1 MFKTLRLFR
10 GRFRLLL
17 TGTPVQNNLHELWAL
32 LNFIFP
38 KLFQSATNFDELFD
52 VKSGH
57 AEQEELSKFHAVRT
71 IQFAWQALGNC
82 CACLTSTFAMTQAR
96 SGMQVLKPFTLRRL
110 KKDVEKHL
118 PDKTETKLYVGLTA
132 MQQRYYKVS

>member
-1 MFKTLRLFR
+1 
-10 GRFRLLL
+10 LL

-38 KLFQSATNFDELFD
+38 KLFHSATSFDELFD

-57 AEQEELSKFHAVRT
+57 AAQEELSKFHTVPLTYT
-71 IQFAWQALGNC
+71 ILFTHTSP
-82 CACLTSTFAMTQAR
+82 CL
-96 SGMQVLKPFTLRRL
+96 QVLKPFTLRRL

-132 MQQRYYKVS
+132 MQQRYYKVNSPPIF